1 MEFNQLVKEVREQ
14 FINVDISEILEKL
27 AFQFNLEGDGGGT
40 FYTEIK
46 DGVLSVEPYEYIDRD
61 VLFIVS
67 VENFMK
73 LINGNLD
80 PIFAYT
86 TGKLKVEGD
95 IGKAL
100 QIKKLL
106 SEPVLKDTDKQTHQ
120 DNKIDTANTKLRR
133 KSNKK

>member
-1 MEFNQLVKEVREQ
+1 MEFNELVKEVKEQ
-14 FINVDISEILEKL
+14 FINVDISEMLGKL
-27 AFQFNLEGDGGGT
+27 AFQFNLEGEGGGT

-46 DGVLSVEPYEYIDRD
+46 EGVLSVEPYEYIDRD
-61 VLFIVS
+61 ALFIIS

-73 LINGNLD
+73 LINGDLD

-106 SEPVLKDTDKQTHQ
+106 SEPVLKDIE
-120 DNKIDTANTKLRR
+120 NEIDTNKTKIR
-133 KSNKK
+133 KKFKKK